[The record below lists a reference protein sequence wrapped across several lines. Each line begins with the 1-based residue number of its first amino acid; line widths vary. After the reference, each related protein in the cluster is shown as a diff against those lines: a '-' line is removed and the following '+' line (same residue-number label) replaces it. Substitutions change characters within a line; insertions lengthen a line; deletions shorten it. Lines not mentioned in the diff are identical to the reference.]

1 LLLGFIYEKNIC
13 MSNEKYVKTVDMN
26 KLLSFNMFTLYETD
40 MSTIWIEC
48 EQNVNNK
55 YNESREGEL
64 PYAECF
70 SQVSSQRIWKKPI

>member
-1 LLLGFIYEKNIC
+1 MLLGFIYEKNIC

-26 KLLSFNMFTLYETD
+26 ELLSFNMFTLYETD

-64 PYAECF
+64 LYAECF